1 MADQN
6 PTGPAGTVTDE
17 QTKRTKPDAQTATPA
32 RTAQDRVE
40 RIPTVIADDVHIVY
54 KVMAGS
60 GGRGT
65 AASAFSR
72 LVRRQERPTM
82 REVHAVRGVSFTTY
96 KGEAIGLIGRNGSGK
111 STLLKAVA
119 GLLPPES
126 GVVYTSGKPS
136 LLGVNAALMNDL
148 TGDRNVVLGCLAM
161 GMSPEEVEQRYAGIV
176 DFADVGEFIDLP
188 MRTYS
193 SGMAA
198 RLRFAIGSAKSHEIL
213 LIDEALATGD
223 AEFRAKSEQRIK
235 ELREEAGT
243 VFVVSHSLDV
253 VTDTCDRALWLDK
266 GTLRMDGDA
275 QEVVDA
281 YLTESTRKRK

>member
-1 MADQN
+1 M
-6 PTGPAGTVTDE
+6 TDE
-17 QTKRTKPDAQTATPA
+17 QTKHTEHAEQTATPA
-32 RTAQDRVE
+32 RGVQDRVE
-40 RIPTVIADDVHIVY
+40 RVPTVIADDVHIVY

-65 AASAFSR
+65 AATAFSR
-72 LVRRQERPTM
+72 LARRQERPTL
-82 REVHAVRGVSFTTY
+82 REVHAVRGVTFTAY

-126 GVVYTSGKPS
+126 GVVYTSGQPS

-161 GMSPEEVEQRYAGIV
+161 GMSPEEIEQRYDDIV
-176 DFADVGEFIDLP
+176 DFAGVGEFIDLP

-223 AEFRAKSEQRIK
+223 AEFRAKSEQRIH

-243 VFVVSHSLDV
+243 VFVVSHSLEV
-253 VTDTCDRALWLDK
+253 VTDTCDRALWLEK
-266 GTLRMDGDA
+266 GALRMDGDA
-275 QEVVDA
+275 QDVVDA
-281 YLTESTRKRK
+281 YMTESTRKK

>member
-6 PTGPAGTVTDE
+6 PTGPAGIVTDE
-17 QTKRTKPDAQTATPA
+17 QSKTPEQTATPA
-32 RTAQDRVE
+32 HTAPAQAGSE
-40 RIPTVIADDVHIVY
+40 QIPTVIADDVHVVY

-72 LVRRQERPTM
+72 LVRRQERPTL
-82 REVHAVRGVSFTTY
+82 REVHAVRGVSFTAY

-119 GLLPPES
+119 GLLPPAE
-126 GVVYTSGKPS
+126 GVVYTSGQPS

-161 GMSPEEVEQRYAGIV
+161 GMTPEEIEERYDDIV
-176 DFADVGEFIDLP
+176 DFAGVGEFIDLP

-223 AEFRAKSEQRIK
+223 ADFRTKSEQRIK
-235 ELREEAGT
+235 DLRDEAGT
-243 VFVVSHSLDV
+243 VFLVSHSLDV
-253 VTDTCDRALWLDK
+253 VTDTCNRALWLDK
-266 GTLRMDGDA
+266 GSLRMDGDA

-281 YLTESTRKRK
+281 YLTESTRKKK

>member
-1 MADQN
+1 
-6 PTGPAGTVTDE
+6 VTDE
-17 QTKRTKPDAQTATPA
+17 QTKPTEQAETPAQTAPEQA
-32 RTAQDRVE
+32 GSEQ
-40 RIPTVIADDVHIVY
+40 IPTVIADDVHIVY

-72 LVRRQERPTM
+72 LLRRQERPTL
-82 REVHAVRGVSFTTY
+82 REVHAVRGVSFTAY

-119 GLLPPES
+119 GLLPPAS
-126 GVVYTSGKPS
+126 GVVYTSGQPS

-161 GMSPEEVEQRYAGIV
+161 GMTPEEIEERYDDIV
-176 DFADVGEFIDLP
+176 DFAGVGEFIDLP

-223 AEFRAKSEQRIK
+223 AEFRTKSEQRIK
-235 ELREEAGT
+235 DLRDEAGT
-243 VFVVSHSLDV
+243 VFLVSHSLDV
-253 VTDTCDRALWLDK
+253 VIDTCNRALWLDK
-266 GTLRMDGDA
+266 GSLRMDGDA

-281 YLTESTRKRK
+281 YLTESTRKKK

>member
-1 MADQN
+1 MAD
-6 PTGPAGTVTDE
+6 PTETTAPQAPE
-17 QTKRTKPDAQTATPA
+17 ASPETKPET
-32 RTAQDRVE
+32 VE

-54 KVMAGS
+54 KVLAGS
-60 GGRGT
+60 GGKGT
-65 AASAFSR
+65 AASALSR
-72 LVRRQERPTM
+72 IVRRQERPTI
-82 REVHAVRGVSFTTY
+82 REVHAVKGVTFTAY
-96 KGEAIGLIGRNGSGK
+96 KGDAIGLIGRNGSGK

-119 GLLPPES
+119 GLLPPAS
-126 GVVYTSGKPS
+126 GTVYTSGQPS

-161 GMSPEEVEQRYAGIV
+161 GMQPDEIEQRYPGIV
-176 DFADVGEFIDLP
+176 DFAGVGEFIDLP

-198 RLRFAIGSAKSHEIL
+198 RLRFAIGSARSHDIL

-223 AEFRAKSEQRIK
+223 ADFRTKSEKRIK
-235 ELREEAGT
+235 DLRDEAGT

-253 VTDTCDRALWLDK
+253 VIDTCNRAIWLDK
-266 GTLRMDGDA
+266 GVMKMDGGA

-281 YLTESTRKRK
+281 YLAETTRKK